1 VHKSL
6 LLSSLDKLHL
16 CGLKY
21 LSKGGTYLTPQHIYN
36 LAGHVAGINSG
47 SEKQRSVGTPGI
59 TYLHS
64 HILSRGSSGMEEL

>member
-1 VHKSL
+1 MHKGL

-21 LSKGGTYLTPQHIYN
+21 LSKGGTYLTPQQIYN
-36 LAGHVAGINSG
+36 SAGHVAGINSG

-59 TYLHS
+59 TYLHY
-64 HILSRGSSGMEEL
+64 HILSRGSSGTEEL